1 MKYFIF
7 NIKEVGLVHSNAFP
21 DVFQEKVALLIKYQD
36 TRIVYETVLDITKK
50 VTVQEFKH
58 VVREV
63 RIVIIIIFRLEI
75 SILKLN

>member
-1 MKYFIF
+1 MKYLNF
-7 NIKEVGLVHSNAFP
+7 NIKELGLVHSNAFP
-21 DVFQEKVALLIKYQD
+21 DVFQEKVALFIKYQD

-63 RIVIIIIFRLEI
+63 KIFIIVF
-75 SILKLN
+75 